1 LNRRVVAQSVRRWLD
16 EESFN
21 PYNMSSN
28 PVNLQT
34 APSRE
39 PPTSEA
45 IGSLQKH
52 SYVQILRS
60 SATIGG
66 ASVVNV
72 AIGIVRMKA
81 MALLLGPAGI
91 GLLGLY
97 ILIADLTRSIA
108 GVGVNSSGVRQISE
122 AAGSG
127 DADRVARSVTVL
139 RRISILLGILGAVLL
154 VAFSEEVSALTFGNE
169 QHSGAVALLSLAVFF
184 HLIADGRAALIQGM
198 RRISDL
204 AKMGVL
210 GTLFG
215 TILSVLIVYFLE
227 KDGLA
232 PSLVAIAATTLVIS
246 WWYSRRV
253 RIQLPAMTPYQVK
266 QEAASLL
273 KLGVAFMA
281 SGLLM
286 MGAGYTVRIVV
297 LRYVGLDAAGLYH
310 AAWTLG
316 GLYIGFILQ
325 AMGADFYPRLVAAI
339 KDDAESNRLV
349 NEQTQISLLLAG
361 PGVIATLTLA
371 PLVLALFYSS
381 EFAEAVDVLR
391 WICLGVALRVITWPM
406 GFIIVAKNRQAI
418 FFLAELAWALVNVG
432 LTWFCVQAF
441 GLAGAGIAFF
451 ASYVFHGLMIYPI
464 VRRLSGFRWTGENR
478 RAGLFFIASIM
489 VVFCGFHVL
498 PPVPATGLGVSLFI
512 ASAICSLRALLRL
525 VPLSGMPRWVR
536 QLFSRNWALGSRSRP

>member
-1 LNRRVVAQSVRRWLD
+1 
-16 EESFN
+16 
-21 PYNMSSN
+21 
-28 PVNLQT
+28 
-34 APSRE
+34 
-39 PPTSEA
+39 
-45 IGSLQKH
+45 
-52 SYVQILRS
+52 
-60 SATIGG
+60 
-66 ASVVNV
+66 
-72 AIGIVRMKA
+72 
-81 MALLLGPAGI
+81 
-91 GLLGLY
+91 
-97 ILIADLTRSIA
+97 
-108 GVGVNSSGVRQISE
+108 
-122 AAGSG
+122 
-127 DADRVARSVTVL
+127 
-139 RRISILLGILGAVLL
+139 
-154 VAFSEEVSALTFGNE
+154 
-169 QHSGAVALLSLAVFF
+169 
-184 HLIADGRAALIQGM
+184 
-198 RRISDL
+198 
-204 AKMGVL
+204 
-210 GTLFG
+210 
-215 TILSVLIVYFLE
+215 
-227 KDGLA
+227 
-232 PSLVAIAATTLVIS
+232 
-246 WWYSRRV
+246 
-253 RIQLPAMTPYQVK
+253 MTPYQVK

-349 NEQTQISLLLAG
+349 NEQAQISLLLAG

-371 PLVLALFYSS
+371 PLVLTLFYSS
-381 EFAEAVDVLR
+381 EFAKAVDVLR

-432 LTWFCVQAF
+432 LTWFCVQAV

-451 ASYVFHGLMIYPI
+451 ASYVFHALMIYPI
-464 VRRLSGFRWTGENR
+464 VRKLSGFRWTGENR

-498 PPVPATGLGVSLFI
+498 PPVPATGLAVSLFI

-525 VPLSGMPRWVR
+525 VPLGGMPRWVR
-536 QLFSRNWALGSRSRP
+536 QLFSRNWALGTRSRP